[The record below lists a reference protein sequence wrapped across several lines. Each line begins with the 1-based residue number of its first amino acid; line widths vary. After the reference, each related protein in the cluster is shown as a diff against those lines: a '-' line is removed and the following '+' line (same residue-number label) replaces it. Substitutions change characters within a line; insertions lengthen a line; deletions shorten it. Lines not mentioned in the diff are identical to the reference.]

1 MIQKFLATAAIITA
15 CPFVAFAY
23 IMPTRTILQK
33 TSENA
38 GASNYVIEQEV
49 QFSNG
54 DDTIQLKEVW
64 LVENDHTMKLTVTGT
79 KELQNTFKLQFIYNG
94 GLRYRLLGDST
105 KNEKISEEFLEKYFN
120 FRSPE
125 VLANALTHNQ
135 IIPQGAFNKKA
146 AAKTSKGLIYEPESW
161 VRLSR
166 TGGVPNYALGTSTP
180 EDQSE
185 GNPGIWIEQDQFVI
199 RKLRLKSHV
208 EMTADNYKQF
218 AKGLSYPRNQTV
230 RWGNNTVNILLTS
243 LSSRPKMAANIFQPN
258 SLDVGLKIE
267 GLDHIPAK
275 EAILEFYSRFR

>member
-1 MIQKFLATAAIITA
+1 MIQKFLATAAIIMA
-15 CPFVAFAY
+15 CPFAAIAY

-64 LVENDHTMKLTVTGT
+64 LVGNDHTMRLTVTGS
-79 KELQNTFKLQFIYNG
+79 KELQNTFKMQFVYNG
-94 GLRYRLLGDST
+94 GLRWRLIGDTT
-105 KNEKISEEFLEKYFN
+105 KNEKVSEDFLEKYFN
-120 FRSPE
+120 FRNPE
-125 VLANALTHNQ
+125 GLVDALTHHQ
-135 IIPQGAFNKKA
+135 ILPPGAYNKKP
-146 AAKTSKGLIYEPESW
+146 AAKTSKDIIYEPESW

-166 TGGVPNYALGTSTP
+166 SGGVPNYALGTATP
-180 EDQSE
+180 EDQAE
-185 GNPGIWIEQDQFVI
+185 GNPGIWIEQDQFFI
-199 RKLRLKSHV
+199 RKLRLKSHA

-218 AKGLSYPRNQTV
+218 SKGLNYPRNQTV

-243 LSSRPKMAANIFQPN
+243 LSSRPKMAANLFQPN
-258 SLDVGLKIE
+258 SLDTALKVE